1 MFYFYLSPH
10 RAQLRSRSWLT
21 FIAVL
26 AAGLGRCRSG
36 LRPEGTLSRPRW
48 SSLNTWVGFVGA
60 LALSVVELSAAV
72 PSAPTTV
79 VAVGGDREALV
90 SFAPPPNSSPD
101 IKNYTVTAS
110 PGGRT
115 ERGKSSPLTVT
126 KLTNGTAYTFTVAA
140 TNADGTSAASAPS
153 APVVPSAN
161 TVVEPNVGTTAPVIP
176 GSPTAVVAVR
186 GDREVVVSFAA
197 PLDSDSKIKNYTV
210 TASPGGRTER
220 GKSSPLTV
228 TSLTNGTAYTFTVT
242 ATNDAG
248 TSAASAPSA
257 PITPSADSLVG
268 INLGISGSVVRINS
282 TVIDSAGNIYLAGN
296 FDGSALLYNG
306 VTLNKIGA
314 QDLWVAK
321 LNPDRTLVWIKNFG
335 GSNGAKVTPNGLVVD
350 GAGAIHVGGYFSGS
364 GLSTPV
370 LAKVSTAANKPDA
383 FVLKLDNNGTTLWA
397 KNFGGESA
405 ATTGSCLAVDVNA
418 NVYLGGYFE
427 SGDLTV
433 PAISKITRSADWDGF
448 VIKLSSAGETRWA
461 KKYGGAAA
469 ATKVQSIAV
478 DASENVYF
486 AGQSNLGKMTR
497 PALKR
502 LSHDGGGH
510 DVFLIK
516 LDHSGQTIWSK
527 NFGGKGAN
535 TFNYAMTMDKAG
547 FVYICGA
554 FMNGSMTSPVLKHTR
569 SGHAFK
575 DAYVLKVDPQ
585 GEVIWAQN
593 YGGPEGQAEVNSIT
607 VDRFSQVY
615 LGGIFKHADLARP
628 KLGKI
633 GNQDMFAL
641 KLDATGAVTWAKNFG
656 GTGTDTTLNSI
667 ACDAQGNVY
676 LGGAFRS
683 GKVIAP
689 AFTKVGIADAFLITA
704 YIADPAASN

>member
-1 MFYFYLSPH
+1 L
-10 RAQLRSRSWLT
+10 
-21 FIAVL
+21 
-26 AAGLGRCRSG
+26 GL
-36 LRPEGTLSRPRW
+36 
-48 SSLNTWVGFVGA
+48 VGA
-60 LALSVVELSAAV
+60 LVLSVVELSAAV
-72 PSAPTTV
+72 PSAPTAV
-79 VAVGGDREALV
+79 VAVGGDREVVV
-90 SFAPPPNSSPD
+90 SFAPPLNSSPD

-126 KLTNGTAYTFTVAA
+126 KLTNGTAYTFTVTA
-140 TNADGTSAASAPS
+140 TNADGTSVASAPS

-161 TVVEPNVGTTAPVIP
+161 TVVGPTAGTTAPVIP

-186 GDREVVVSFAA
+186 GDREAVVSFAA
-197 PLDSDSKIKNYTV
+197 PPDSDSKIKNYTV

-220 GKSSPLTV
+220 GRSSPLTV
-228 TSLTNGTAYTFTVT
+228 TNLTNGTAYTFTVT

-257 PITPSADSLVG
+257 PIVPSADSLVG
-268 INLGISGSVVRINS
+268 MSVGMSGALVRINR

-296 FDGSALLYNG
+296 FDSSTLLFKG

-335 GSNGAKVTPNGLVVD
+335 GSSGAKVLPNGMVVD
-350 GAGAIHVGGYFSGS
+350 GSGAIHIGGYFSGAS
-364 GLSTPV
+364 LSTPV
-370 LAKVSTAANKPDA
+370 LTKVSTAANKPDA

-397 KNFGGESA
+397 KNFGGASA
-405 ATTGSCLAVDVNA
+405 ATTGSCLAVDSNA
-418 NVYLGGYFE
+418 NVYLGGYFDG
-427 SGDLTV
+427 GDLTV
-433 PAISKITRSADWDGF
+433 PAIGKITRNADWDGF
-448 VIKLSSAGETRWA
+448 VIKLSSAGEIRWA

-486 AGQSNLGKMTR
+486 SGQYNLGKMTR

-502 LSHDGGGH
+502 LSHDIKGH

-516 LDHSGQTIWSK
+516 LDPSGQTAWSK

-535 TFNYAMTMDKAG
+535 TFNYAMTLDSAG

-554 FMNGSMTSPVLKHTR
+554 FMNDSMTSPRLKHTR

-593 YGGPEGQAEVNSIT
+593 YGGPEGQAEFNSIA

-633 GNQDMFAL
+633 GNQDGFAL

-656 GTGTDTTLNSI
+656 GPGTDTTLNSM
-667 ACDAQGNVY
+667 AYDAQGNVY

-683 GKVIAP
+683 GSVIAP
-689 AFTKVGIADAFLITA
+689 ALTKVGIADAFLITA
-704 YIADPAASN
+704 YLADPAATH

>member
-1 MFYFYLSPH
+1 MLPSYPSPH
-10 RAQLRSRSWLT
+10 RAQLRPGSGLAFT
-21 FIAVL
+21 AVL
-26 AAGLGRCRSG
+26 APEFGRRPSG
-36 LRPEGTLSRPRW
+36 LRLQGRLSRHRW
-48 SSLNTWVGFVGA
+48 SLKYWAGFVGA
-60 LALSVVELSAAV
+60 LALSWVELSAAV
-72 PSAPTTV
+72 PSAPTAV
-79 VAVGGDREALV
+79 VAVSGDREAVV
-90 SFAPPPNSSPD
+90 SFAPPLSSSPD

-126 KLTNGTAYTFTVAA
+126 RLTNGTAYTFTVTA
-140 TNADGTSAASAPS
+140 TNADGTSAASIPS
-153 APVVPSAN
+153 APIVPSADTLVGA
-161 TVVEPNVGTTAPVIP
+161 TVVTSAPAIP
-176 GSPTAVVAVR
+176 GAPTAVVAAR
-186 GDREVVVSFAA
+186 GDREAVVSFV
-197 PLDSDSKIKNYTV
+197 PPPESNPKIKNYTV

-220 GKSSPLTV
+220 GRSSPLTV

-242 ATNDAG
+242 ATNDVG
-248 TSAASAPSA
+248 TSAASTPSA
-257 PITPSADSLVG
+257 PIVPSADSLVG
-268 INLGISGSVVRINS
+268 MSVGMSGSLVRINS

-296 FDGSALLYNG
+296 FDGSTLLFNG

-321 LNPDRTLVWIKNFG
+321 LNPDWTLVWIKNFG
-335 GSNGAKVTPNGLVVD
+335 GSTAAKVTPNGLVVD
-350 GAGAIHVGGYFSGS
+350 GAGAIHIGGYFSGS
-364 GLSTPV
+364 SLSTPA
-370 LAKVSTAANKPDA
+370 LAKVSTASDKPDA
-383 FVLKLDNNGTTLWA
+383 FVLKLDSNGATLWA
-397 KNFGGESA
+397 KNFGGASA
-405 ATTGSCLAVDVNA
+405 ATTGSCLAVDINA
-418 NVYLGGYFE
+418 NVYLGGYFAA
-427 SGDLTV
+427 GDLTV
-433 PAISKITRSADWDGF
+433 PAINKISRSADWDGF

-461 KKYGGAAA
+461 KRYGGAIA

-486 AGQSNLGKMTR
+486 SGQYNLGKMTK

-502 LSHDGGGH
+502 LSHDINGH

-516 LDHSGQTIWSK
+516 LDRSGQTAWSK

-547 FVYICGA
+547 FVYMCGA
-554 FMNGSMTSPVLKHTR
+554 FMNGSMTSPLLTHTR

-575 DAYVLKVDPQ
+575 DAYVLKVDDH

-593 YGGPEGQAEVNSIT
+593 YGGPEGQAQFNSIS
-607 VDRFSQVY
+607 VDLFSHVY
-615 LGGIFKHADLARP
+615 LGGIFKLADLARP
-628 KLGKI
+628 KFGKI

-667 ACDAQGNVY
+667 AYDAKGNVY

-683 GKVIAP
+683 GDVIAP
-689 AFTKVGIADAFLITA
+689 ALTKVGIADAFLITA
-704 YIADPAASN
+704 HITDPAATN

>member
-1 MFYFYLSPH
+1 MLHFYPSPP
-10 RAQLRSRSWLT
+10 RSQLRSGSRLA

-26 AAGLGRCRSG
+26 AAGLGRSRSG
-36 LRPEGTLSRPRW
+36 LRLEGALSRPRW
-48 SSLNTWVGFVGA
+48 SSLNTWLGLVGA
-60 LALSVVELSAAV
+60 LVLSVVELSAAA
-72 PSAPTTV
+72 PSAPTDV
-79 VAVGGDREALV
+79 VAVGGDREVVV
-90 SFAPPPNSSPD
+90 SFAPPLNSSPD

-126 KLTNGTAYTFTVAA
+126 KLTNGTAYTFTV
-140 TNADGTSAASAPS
+140 
-153 APVVPSAN
+153 
-161 TVVEPNVGTTAPVIP
+161 
-176 GSPTAVVAVR
+176 
-186 GDREVVVSFAA
+186 
-197 PLDSDSKIKNYTV
+197 
-210 TASPGGRTER
+210 
-220 GKSSPLTV
+220 
-228 TSLTNGTAYTFTVT
+228 T

-257 PITPSADSLVG
+257 PIVPSADSLIGMSVG
-268 INLGISGSVVRINS
+268 MSGSVVRINS
-282 TVIDSAGNIYLAGN
+282 TVIDAAGNIYLAGN

-321 LNPDRTLVWIKNFG
+321 LNPDRTMVWIKNFG
-335 GSNGAKVTPNGLVVD
+335 GSSGAKVTPNGLVVD
-350 GAGAIHVGGYFSGS
+350 GAGAIHIGGFFSGA
-364 GLSTPV
+364 GLSNPA
-370 LAKVSTAANKPDA
+370 LAKVSTAADKPDA
-383 FVLKLDNNGTTLWA
+383 FVLKLDNNGATLWA
-397 KNFGGESA
+397 KNFGGASA

-418 NVYLGGYFE
+418 NVYLGGYFDG
-427 SGDLTV
+427 GDLTV
-433 PAISKITRSADWDGF
+433 PAIGKITRSADWDGF
-448 VIKLSSAGETRWA
+448 VIKLSGAGETRWA
-461 KKYGGAAA
+461 KQYGGAIAS
-469 ATKVQSIAV
+469 TKVQSIAV

-502 LSHDGGGH
+502 LSHDVGGH

-516 LDHSGQTIWSK
+516 LDPSGQTAWSK
-527 NFGGKGAN
+527 NFGGNGAN
-535 TFNYAMTMDKAG
+535 TFNYAMTMDPAG

-554 FMNGSMTSPVLKHTR
+554 FMNGNMTSPRLKHTR
-569 SGHAFK
+569 GGHAYK
-575 DAYVLKVDPQ
+575 DAYVFKVDPQ

-593 YGGPEGQAEVNSIT
+593 YGGPAGQAQFNSIA

-667 ACDAQGNVY
+667 AYDAQGNVY
-676 LGGAFRS
+676 LGGAFRR
-683 GKVIAP
+683 GGVIAP
-689 AFTKVGIADAFLITA
+689 ALTKVGIADAFLITA
-704 YIADPAASN
+704 YLADPAATH

>member
-1 MFYFYLSPH
+1 MLHFYPSPH
-10 RAQLRSRSWLT
+10 RAQLRSGSRLA
-21 FIAVL
+21 FAAVL

-36 LRPEGTLSRPRW
+36 LWPAGALGCPRLSPKH
-48 SSLNTWVGFVGA
+48 LFGFVAA
-60 LALSVVELSAAV
+60 LALSVIELSAAA
-72 PSAPTTV
+72 PSAPTDV
-79 VAVGGDREALV
+79 VAVGGDREAVV
-90 SFAPPPNSSPD
+90 SFAPPLNSRPD
-101 IKNYTVTAS
+101 VKNYTVTAS

-126 KLTNGTAYTFTVAA
+126 KLTNGTSYTFTVTA
-140 TNADGTSAASAPS
+140 TNADGTSVASAPS

-161 TVVEPNVGTTAPVIP
+161 PLVGPTAGTTAPVIP

-186 GDREVVVSFAA
+186 GDREAVVSFAS
-197 PLDSDSKIKNYTV
+197 PPDSDSKVKNYTV

-220 GKSSPLTV
+220 GRSSPLTV
-228 TSLTNGTAYTFTVT
+228 TNLTNGTAYTFTVT

-248 TSAASAPSA
+248 TSAASAPST
-257 PITPSADSLVG
+257 PIVPSADSLIGLSVG
-268 INLGISGSVVRINS
+268 MSGSLVRINS

-296 FDGSALLYNG
+296 FDGSTLVFGG

-335 GSNGAKVTPNGLVVD
+335 GSSGAKVLPNGLVVD
-350 GAGAIHVGGYFSGS
+350 GAGAIHIGGYFSGS
-364 GLSTPV
+364 GLSTPA
-370 LAKVSTAANKPDA
+370 LAKVSTAADKPDA

-397 KNFGGESA
+397 KNFGGASA

-418 NVYLGGYFE
+418 NVYLGGYFDG
-427 SGDLTV
+427 GDLTV
-433 PAISKITRSADWDGF
+433 PAIGKITRSADWDGF
-448 VIKLSSAGETRWA
+448 VIKLSGAGETRWA
-461 KKYGGAAA
+461 KRYGGALAS
-469 ATKVQSIAV
+469 TKVQSIAV

-502 LSHDGGGH
+502 LSNDIKGH

-516 LDHSGQTIWSK
+516 LDRNGQTTWSK
-527 NFGGKGAN
+527 NFGGNGAN
-535 TFNYAMTMDKAG
+535 TFNYAMTMDPAG

-554 FMNGSMTSPVLKHTR
+554 FMNGNMTSPRLKHTR
-569 SGHAFK
+569 GGHAYK

-593 YGGPEGQAEVNSIT
+593 YGGPAGQAQFNCIS

-615 LGGIFKHADLARP
+615 LGGVFKHADLARP

-641 KLDATGAVTWAKNFG
+641 KLAATGAVTWAKNFG
-656 GTGTDTTLNSI
+656 GTGTDTTGNSI

-676 LGGAFRS
+676 LGGAFRR
-683 GKVIAP
+683 GGVIAP
-689 AFTKVGIADAFLITA
+689 ALTGAGVADAFFITA
-704 YIADPAASN
+704 YIADPAATN